1 MYASYGYCVYEKIYS
16 ELLHAFSLYF
26 GMGLVRQIV
35 ARTKSEWL
43 QAMKGYL
50 QYWGKADQEKKQWHP
65 LVCHMLDVAAVTQ
78 AMMNS
83 MPDFL
88 CEWSVRLGI
97 SHKDLLDFIGFL
109 ACIHD
114 LGKFSCEFQYKV
126 PDLAQLLQDVSEPLV
141 VGIPHTSLAWLL
153 WNNHL
158 DPQIYTKFGIE
169 NEQAILFGNTV
180 EPLYSASFG
189 HHGGPVGEPG
199 MISKRT
205 FGKIFS
211 VDMLFNSSDLL
222 DDLLNTFEGMNQL
235 YAQPEKLVIH
245 RKEIAAFSFILSGL
259 IILADWT
266 ASATSNFPLLVK
278 AENGQFSACVDFID
292 IESYFANALVMA
304 KTAIERQGLVPVPK
318 KRIDD
323 PWQELFPNLIEA
335 NYNPSPL
342 QDVMIH
348 LHPKDEPALYVI
360 EDLTGS
366 GKTEAALILFSK
378 LQAFGSIDGFYFAL
392 PTMATSNGMYSRIKT
407 VYKKFFNDCSTPSLI
422 LAHGGSAMHKDFQD
436 SIIFNE
442 PNTSEV
448 SGGTSTIHHD
458 SQEIEYQNS
467 QAACNEWL
475 ADRSR
480 KVFLAQIGV
489 GSIDQALLSVLYSK
503 HNTLRMYGLSR
514 KILILDEVH
523 AYDLYMQRI
532 LLTLLQYMA
541 SQHRS
546 VILLSATLP
555 LAMKTELAVAYKKG
569 LGLADGSESSVNDSD
584 RSFPMVS
591 IYHKKQDIFIP
602 VKARSSTMRTVYLSF
617 FTLPTDEEPIAFLKN
632 VSTAGRCGVWIRNTV
647 KDAQTAY
654 ENLTDAI
661 GPDNVLLFHSRYTMQ
676 DRQVLESKILEI
688 FGRKS
693 GNANRAGKILIATQV
708 VEQSLDLDFDEM
720 ITDLS
725 PIDLVI
731 QRAGRLKRHIRDKFG
746 NLMFGGDD
754 ERGVPV
760 LHIYG
765 PSAKG
770 DISSQ
775 WYSDFFPG
783 GAFVYNDPG
792 ILWRT
797 AIVLEEERALVVPEK
812 SRYLIESVYGQNG
825 ETLPE
830 SLKEASGLALKKSV
844 HNQAVAEFNVFP
856 LFDGFIKPSD
866 THPWPDSSAPTRL
879 TDDVATYRLCVYE
892 NNWLLP
898 LAEDEHFPWQMSEV
912 KYRKVTINYDTAIIT
927 LITKTEKT
935 LFDSG
940 RGSVLLPLEKLPIG
954 DSQRKIYRSIGSTND
969 GKVFF
974 YDCELGLSL
983 RNPE

>member
-1 MYASYGYCVYEKIYS
+1 MKSYLK
-16 ELLHAFSLYF
+16 
-26 GMGLVRQIV
+26 
-35 ARTKSEWL
+35 
-43 QAMKGYL
+43 
-50 QYWGKADQEKKQWHP
+50 YWGKADQEKKQWHP
-65 LVCHMLDVAAVTQ
+65 LVCHMLDVAAVAQ
-78 AMMNS
+78 SIMNS

-97 SHKDLLDFIGFL
+97 SHKNLLDFIGFL

-126 PDLAQLLQDVSEPLV
+126 PNLAQLLQVVSEPLV
-141 VGIPHTSLAWLL
+141 VGFPHTSLAWLL
-153 WNNHL
+153 WNKHL
-158 DPQIYTKFGIE
+158 DPQLYAKFGIE
-169 NEQAILFGNTV
+169 NEQAIKFGNTI

-205 FGKIFS
+205 FGRIFS
-211 VDMLFNSSDLL
+211 ADMLFDSSNLL
-222 DDLLNTFEGMNQL
+222 YDLLNKFEGMHQI

-245 RKEIAAFSFILSGL
+245 RKDIAAFSFILSGL

-266 ASATSNFPLLVK
+266 ASATSNFPLLMK
-278 AENGQFSACVDFID
+278 AENGQYSDSVDFID
-292 IESYFANALVMA
+292 IESYFANATVLA
-304 KTAIERQGLVPVPK
+304 KTAIEQQGLVPVSK
-318 KRIDD
+318 MIIDD
-323 PWQELFPNLIEA
+323 PWEELFPNLYEA
-335 NYNPSPL
+335 KYDPSPL

-348 LHPKDEPALYVI
+348 LHPEDEPALYVI

-378 LQAFGSIDGFYFAL
+378 LQAIGSIDGFYFAL

-407 VYKKFFNDCSTPSLI
+407 VYKKFFSDSSNPSLI

-436 SIIFNE
+436 SIVFDVRNA
-442 PNTSEV
+442 SDV
-448 SGGTSTIHHD
+448 SGGTSTIHTD
-458 SQEIEYQNS
+458 SLEIEYQGS

-514 KILILDEVH
+514 KILIIDEVH

-532 LLTLLQYMA
+532 LLNLLEYMA

-569 LGLADGSESSVNDSD
+569 LCLDDGSESNENDLDS
-584 RSFPMVS
+584 SFPMVS
-591 IYHKKQDIFIP
+591 IYHKKKDIFIS
-602 VKARSSTMRTVYLSF
+602 VKAKSSTMRTVYLSF
-617 FTLPTDEEPIAFLKN
+617 FTSPTNEEPIAFLKN
-632 VSTAGRCGVWIRNTV
+632 ASNAGRCGVWIRNTV

-654 ENLTDAI
+654 KDLTDTI
-661 GPDNVLLFHSRYTMQ
+661 GTENVLLFHSRYTMQ
-676 DRQVLESKILEI
+676 DRQVLESKILEV
-688 FGRKS
+688 FGRES

-720 ITDLS
+720 ITDLC

-746 NLMFGGDD
+746 NLMFGDQD
-754 ERGVPV
+754 ERGAPV

-765 PSAKG
+765 PSSEG
-770 DISSQ
+770 DISTR

-783 GAFVYNDPG
+783 GAFVYSDPG

-797 AIVLEEERALVVPEK
+797 ASVLLEEKALVVPEK
-812 SRYLIESVYGQNG
+812 SRYLIESVYGKNG

-830 SLKEASGLALKKSV
+830 SLKEASGLAQKKCV
-844 HNQAVAEFNVFP
+844 HNQAVAESNIFP

-866 THPWPDSSAPTRL
+866 TYPWPDSSAPTRL
-879 TDDVATYRLCVYE
+879 TDDVATYRLCIYV
-892 NNWLLP
+892 NNRLLP

-912 KYRKVTINYDTAIIT
+912 KYRKVAMNYDATITT
-927 LITKTEKT
+927 LISETEKA

-940 RGSVLLPLEKLPIG
+940 RGSALLPMERGSIG
-954 DSQRKIYRSIGSTND
+954 DNQQKFYHSIGSTGD
-969 GKVFF
+969 GQEFF
-974 YDCELGLSL
+974 YDCKLGLRLS
-983 RNPE
+983 NPE